1 MIIIPQ
7 NYKKNTYLIVML
19 GVRYEVLHFILHTL
33 LFTGRQK
40 RLDGKQERAGKLKKQ
55 KGAATGSGDT
65 RAKQSVVDAAC
76 DRSWDDRT
84 NTKEGITMKRSI
96 IFCSCLFILASIII
110 ADTANTQPLKPVP
123 QPKVTFKKPIADLVV
138 SNVKITPENPRAQKD
153 MITIEVTVKNTG
165 SGALPKVCS
174 LAMDLINQDTKPD
187 YHHQIIPWYTN
198 NIPQLSPGAEVKIS
212 KTITIPY
219 PGRYKLSMVIITE
232 GLQVGD
238 EKPGNNQHAVYFQAA
253 VAPERSDLILDNVSL
268 DQEGRVV
275 LRMHNAGAGIPDQD
289 FNTSYVR
296 VKIDNTLQ
304 KSIYFKEIDP
314 NGILK
319 RGQGA
324 PLGGS
329 VPWGGTTT
337 YLNFTWPNTGY
348 NAIKLEPGHACIVEV
363 ILDYNSRISDKNG
376 TNNKKTVTLT
386 YNP

>member
-1 MIIIPQ
+1 MRRA
-7 NYKKNTYLIVML
+7 V
-19 GVRYEVLHFILHTL
+19 HTL
-33 LFTGRQK
+33 LF
-40 RLDGKQERAGKLKKQ
+40 RLYALKILDCKQERTGQWKKR
-55 KGAATGSGDT
+55 KGAAAGSGDT
-65 RAKQSVVDAAC
+65 RAKPPVVDAAC

-84 NTKEGITMKRSI
+84 NMKEGITMKRSV
-96 IFCSCLFILASIII
+96 IFFSCLFILASIII
-110 ADTANTQPLKPVP
+110 IADTANAQPFKPVP
-123 QPKVTFKKPIADLVV
+123 QPKVTFKKPIADLAV

-165 SGALPKVCS
+165 NGALPKVCS
-174 LAMDLINQDTKPD
+174 LAMNLINQDTKPD

-232 GLQVGD
+232 GLQAGD
-238 EKPGNNQHAVYFQAA
+238 EKPGNNKHTVYFQAA
-253 VAPERSDLILDNVSL
+253 VPPERSDLILDNVSL
-268 DQEGRVV
+268 DQEGRIV

-304 KSIYFKEIDP
+304 KNIYFKEIDP

-324 PLGGS
+324 
-329 VPWGGTTT
+329 PWGGTTT

-348 NAIKLEPGHACIVEV
+348 NAIKLEPGHAYIVEV

-386 YNP
+386 CNP